1 VTAPSPTSPASSFPG
16 RTALRPAGLRCA
28 HLENPLGVA
37 PDRVR
42 LSWRLEGAGRGRQQT
57 GYQLVVEPQDQP
69 VARNSAVWD
78 TGRVASAATQD
89 LAYEGPPL
97 ARGGRYS
104 WRVRVWDDDQQLSA
118 WSEPARFEVELDPAE
133 GWRASWIGLGP
144 VRDEFRPPSGDGPAD
159 PLRHALV
166 PRPYLRRSFTVS
178 RPVTSARLYVTALG
192 LYEARLNGS
201 RVGDAVL
208 APGWTDY
215 AQRIAYQTYDVTGL
229 LRPGE
234 NVLGALLADG
244 WYSGFVGFDAKRAG
258 AHYGAAPEFL
268 AQLVIESADGTGTAA
283 SQEIVTDGRWQAR
296 FAAVRHADLL
306 MGERH
311 DLALEPHGWD
321 APGFDAAGWRPV
333 CCRDRDSTPLVADPG
348 PPVRVTQ
355 EIAPVSVTRD
365 GTGRHIADFGQNLP
379 GWLRIAVDGP
389 AGACVRVR
397 HGEVLTA
404 DGCLYTE
411 NLRTARQTDEFLTS
425 GGPEVLEPRFT
436 LHGFRYAEISGY
448 PGEPGPGD
456 IVARVAHSDIPA
468 TGSFESSAPWL
479 DQLFRNIDWG
489 QRGNFISVPTD
500 CPQRDERLGWLG
512 DAQVFARTACYNRD
526 VAAFFAKWL
535 DDVTDAQYESGAFP
549 DIAPRLSIPWAGAPA
564 WGDAGVI
571 IPWTLHSMY
580 GDTGVLHRHF
590 AAMTAWMDLL
600 ERDNPDYL
608 RTRNLGNGYNDWL
621 APRDDETPRELLAT
635 AYWAHDAALMAEIA
649 DAAGR
654 PDQAT
659 GYRALRAKIGS
670 AFADAFVAADGQIV
684 AGTQTAYA
692 LGLHMQLVPGELR
705 TAAAS
710 HLVDAIRRTDW
721 RLSTGFVGVGYL
733 LPVLSSTG
741 HDNVAYRLLEQ
752 RSAPSWR
759 YMIDHGATTIWERW
773 DGWTAERGF
782 QSAWM
787 NSFNHYALGSV
798 GEWLYRFVLGIDQEP
813 GSAGFEQLL
822 IRPHPGGSLRSARGS
837 YRSVHGL
844 ISSGWQLEGDQFRFR
859 IQIPPNVAA
868 SVRIPSA
875 DGLGVRDAAGRGPAG
890 IAGFPGAAGAQ
901 EAVFEVGSGTYEFTG
916 LAARA
921 GGSWASEPA

>member
-1 VTAPSPTSPASSFPG
+1 VSTTSPL
-16 RTALRPAGLRCA
+16 TPAGLRCA
-28 HLENPLGVA
+28 HLVNPLGVA

-42 LSWRLEGAGRGRQQT
+42 LSWWLEGGGRDRAQT
-57 GYQLVVEPQDQP
+57 GYQVVVTPDHGRADQGP
-69 VARNSAVWD
+69 AGWD
-78 TGRVASAATQD
+78 SGRVASAATADVPYQ
-89 LAYEGPPL
+89 GHPL
-97 ARGGRYS
+97 ARAGRYS
-104 WRVRVWDDDQQLSA
+104 WRVRVWDEAQQVSA
-118 WSEPARFEVELDPAE
+118 WSEPARFEVELDPDT

-144 VRDEFRPPSGDGPAD
+144 IKEEFRPPAGAGPAD
-159 PLRHALV
+159 PLRHAMN
-166 PRPYLRRSFTVS
+166 PAPYLRRSFKVS
-178 RPVTSARLYVTALG
+178 HPVASARLYVTARG
-192 LYEARLNGS
+192 LYEARLNGE

-208 APGWTDY
+208 TPGWTDY
-215 AQRIAYQTYDVTGL
+215 GKRIAYQTYDVTGL

-244 WYSGFVGFDAKRAG
+244 WYAGFTGFDAKRAG

-268 AQLVIESADGTGTAA
+268 AQLVIEFADATGTST
-283 SQEIVTDGRWQAR
+283 SQEIVTDGHWRAR
-296 FAAVRHADLL
+296 FAAIRHADLL

-311 DLALEPHGWD
+311 DLTREPHGWD
-321 APGFDAAGWRPV
+321 APGFDAAGWHPV
-333 CCRDRDSTPLVADPG
+333 GCRDLDGTPLVADPG

-355 EIAPVSVTRD
+355 EIAPVGVSGDVD
-365 GTGRHIADFGQNLP
+365 GQYIADFGQNLT
-379 GWLRIAVDGP
+379 GWLRVTVHGP
-389 AGACVRVR
+389 AGACVRIR
-397 HGEVLTA
+397 HAEVLDS
-404 DGCLYTE
+404 DGRLYTQ
-411 NLRTARQTDEFLTS
+411 NLRTARQTDEFTTS

-436 LHGFRYAEISGY
+436 VHGFRYAEISGY

-456 IVARVAHSDIPA
+456 IVARVVHSDIPA

-535 DDVTDAQYESGAFP
+535 DDVADAQHESGAFP
-549 DIAPRLSIPWAGAPA
+549 DIAPRLSIPWSGSPA
-564 WGDAGVI
+564 WGDAGLI
-571 IPWTLHSMY
+571 IPWTLHRMY
-580 GDTGVLHRHF
+580 GDTGVLRRHF

-608 RTRNLGNGYNDWL
+608 RTHNLGNGYNDWL
-621 APRDDETPRELLAT
+621 APGDDDTPRELLAT

-649 DAAGR
+649 GATGR
-654 PDQAT
+654 PEQAA

-684 AGTQTAYA
+684 SGTQTAYV
-692 LGLHMQLVPGELR
+692 LGLHMRLIPEELR
-705 TAAAS
+705 AAAAS
-710 HLVDAIRRTDW
+710 HLVDAIRSADW
-721 RLSTGFVGVGYL
+721 HLSTGFVGVGYL

-741 HDNVAYRLLEQ
+741 HDAVAYRLLEQ

-759 YMIDHGATTIWERW
+759 YMIDQGATTIWERW
-773 DGWTAERGF
+773 DGWTADHGF
-782 QSAWM
+782 QSASM

-813 GSAGFEQLL
+813 GSAGFQRLL
-822 IRPHPGGSLRSARGS
+822 VRPHPGGPLRSARGS

-844 ISSGWQLEGDQFRFR
+844 IASAWQREGGQFRFQ
-859 IQIPPNVAA
+859 IQIPPNVVA

-875 DGLGVRDAAGRGPAG
+875 DGSGVRDAAGRGPAG
-890 IAGFPGAAGAQ
+890 IAAFPGAAGVQ
-901 EAVFEVGSGTYEFTG
+901 EAVFEVGSGTHEFTG
-916 LAARA
+916 PPARA
-921 GGSWASEPA
+921 WAGEPPL